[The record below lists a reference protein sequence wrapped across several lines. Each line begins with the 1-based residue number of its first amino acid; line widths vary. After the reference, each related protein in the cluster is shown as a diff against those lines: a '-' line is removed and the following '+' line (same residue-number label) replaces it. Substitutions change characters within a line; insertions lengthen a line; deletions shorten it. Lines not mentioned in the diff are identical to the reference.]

1 MNNKSFTLRPWQMS
15 DLDSLVKYADNPAIA
30 RNLTDAFPSP
40 YTREDGKKYME
51 MVCSQSFETI
61 FAIDMDGEAV
71 GSIGVFP
78 QNDIHRLNA
87 EMGYWL
93 AEPFWGNGIMPEAVT
108 QIVEYAFKTLDISRV
123 YARPFGRNHASQ
135 RVLEKAGF
143 QLEARFEKVLLKN
156 GVLED
161 ELIYGFRKDNNAH

>member
-1 MNNKSFTLRPWQMS
+1 MSKIPFILRKWQMS
-15 DLDSLVKYADNPAIA
+15 DLDSLVKYANNPAIA

-40 YTREDGKKYME
+40 YTHEDGIRYLE
-51 MVCSQSFETI
+51 MVCALSSATI
-61 FAIDMDGEAV
+61 FAIEINGEAA

-93 AEPFWGNGIMPEAVT
+93 AEPFWGNGIMPEAIK
-108 QIVEYAFKTLDISRV
+108 QIVEYAFRTYDIQRI
-123 YARPFGRNHASQ
+123 YARPFGRNKASQ

-143 QLEARFEKVLLKN
+143 QSEARFEKVLLKN

-161 ELIYGFRKDNNAH
+161 ELIYGYRK